1 MADDRTFL
9 MGKFPAALPGA
20 LRYARNHMWAALVGH
35 GQETVPQRDET
46 VPQRWRFG
54 FTSYAVRLMQ
64 DVYFLDWQVSAGDAV
79 ELLQQIGHIE
89 TSKAVSDLFA
99 PRQGVVTAFNP
110 ALLEDP
116 SGINVDNYGA
126 GWLFEMDCA
135 GDTLMTV
142 DGYYQYLDENW
153 EKTQRL
159 IKGKIN
165 TEDD

>member
-1 MADDRTFL
+1 MPDDRTFL
-9 MGKFPAALPGA
+9 MGKFPAVLPGA
-20 LRYARNHMWAALVGH
+20 LRYARNHMWCRLAEGL
-35 GQETVPQRDET
+35 GQETR
-46 VPQRWRFG
+46 PQRWRFG

-64 DVYFLDWQVSAGDAV
+64 DVYFLDWQVSPGDAV

-99 PRQGVVTAFNP
+99 PLKGVIAAFNP
-110 ALLEDP
+110 ALLDDP
-116 SGINVDNYGA
+116 SGINVDNYDD
-126 GWLFEMDCA
+126 GWLFDLDCD

-142 DGYYQYLDENW
+142 GEYYQYLDEYW

-165 TEDD
+165 TED